1 MTRAAIILA
10 GAAASLAVGCPA
22 FVPMPVRLIWNASA
36 SAPLGLYLI
45 DINEPPAVGDLVAV
59 NAPEPL
65 AAFLAGRGYLPK
77 GVPLLKH
84 IVAASGQ
91 SVCRWGLII
100 TVDGAAAGMALQ
112 RDRAGRT
119 LPIWQGCR
127 RLASGE
133 IFLMNRRARDSL
145 DGRYFGLIPADRI
158 IGRALPLWTCGNGGA
173 DCEWRAPM
181 R

>member
-1 MTRAAIILA
+1 MTRAPIILA
-10 GAAASLAVGCPA
+10 GALASVAVGCPA
-22 FVPMPVRLIWNASA
+22 FVPMPVTLIWNASA

-45 DINEPPAVGDLVAV
+45 DIDERPAVGDLVAV

-65 AAFLAGRGYLPK
+65 AAFLADRGYLPK

-91 SVCRWGLII
+91 SVCRSGLTI
-100 TVDGAAAGMALQ
+100 TIDGAVAGMALQ
-112 RDRAGRT
+112 RDRAGRA
-119 LPIWQGCR
+119 LPVWQGCR

-133 IFLMNRRARDSL
+133 VFLMNRWARDSL
-145 DGRYFGLIPADRI
+145 DGRYFGPIPADRI
-158 IGRALPLWTCGNGGA
+158 IGRALPLWTCGNGKA
-173 DCEWRAPM
+173 CFEWRAPT